1 MRGTDV
7 QGRFSINLEAGS
19 IWEGI
24 RDELA
29 SPVGVEVDWWI
40 WDHNFS
46 VDEVVDDVYDVSR
59 YDEGGRAWAGPVRVP
74 VVTAQ
79 IFQGSI
85 TQNDRGFYNTDTMRV
100 VMNAQD
106 ALRLFPNILSDPD
119 AHIKDRIVFRNEVF
133 SPTRVYPRG
142 HMEYKFA
149 VVTIEC
155 AQVNSEELVN
165 DPQFQQYSATED
177 RMFNISTPS
186 APENVVAVA
195 NTDSAT
201 VSWDTPTSDGGAV
214 VSSYRVA
221 TTDGAISKVVPAS
234 TNVCSFILQG
244 PGRYRFVV
252 QANNRAGGGEVSEPS
267 NEVVPI

>member
-7 QGRFSINLEAGS
+7 QGRFTINLEAGS

-29 SPVGVEVDWWI
+29 TPVGVEVDWWV
-40 WDHNFS
+40 WDHGFAI
-46 VDEVVDDVYDVSR
+46 DEVVDDVYDVSR
-59 YDEGGRAWAGPVRVP
+59 YEDGGRTWAGPVRVP

-79 IFQGSI
+79 IFQGTI

-100 VMNAQD
+100 VMNAED
-106 ALRLFPNILSDPD
+106 ALRRFPNILSDPD
-119 AHIKDRIVFRNEVF
+119 SHIKDRIVFRDEVF

-142 HMEYKFA
+142 HVEYKFA

-165 DPQFQQYSATED
+165 DPQFQQYSAAED
-177 RMFNISTPS
+177 RMFNIATPG
-186 APENVVAVA
+186 APQNVVAIA
-195 NTDSAT
+195 DTDSAT
-201 VSWDTPTSDGGAV
+201 VSWEPPASDGGSV
-214 VSSYRVA
+214 ISSYRVA
-221 TTDGAISKVVPAS
+221 TYDGAISKVVPPS
-234 TNVCSFILQG
+234 TNVCSFILHG
-244 PGRYRFVV
+244 TGAYRFVV
-252 QANNRAGGGEVSEPS
+252 QANNRAGAGTVSAPS